1 MNNQGNKE
9 VQKENEKSPES
20 KLKDIED
27 CDLNDR
33 ELKIAVLK
41 KLNEMQEYFNR
52 QFNDLKNRII
62 EQYEYLFK
70 EIETIKKNQIEILEL
85 NNSIKEMKDEPESL
99 RNRAERMEE
108 KTSDTA
114 DRNLEMTQVEE
125 ERKLRAK
132 KRGRTP
138 QELSDST
145 RKNTIRIIG
154 VRSQPRVRFKFVIH
168 L

>member
-9 VQKENEKSPES
+9 VQKENEKSSES

-33 ELKIAVLK
+33 EFKIAVLK
-41 KLNEMQEYFNR
+41 KLNEMQESFDR

-70 EIETIKKNQIEILEL
+70 EIETIKKNQIEILKL

-99 RNRAERMEE
+99 GNRAEQMEE
-108 KTSDTA
+108 KTSDIG
-114 DRNLEMTQVEE
+114 DRNLKMTQVEE

-138 QELSDST
+138 QALSDST
-145 RKNTIRIIG
+145 RKNTIRIIA